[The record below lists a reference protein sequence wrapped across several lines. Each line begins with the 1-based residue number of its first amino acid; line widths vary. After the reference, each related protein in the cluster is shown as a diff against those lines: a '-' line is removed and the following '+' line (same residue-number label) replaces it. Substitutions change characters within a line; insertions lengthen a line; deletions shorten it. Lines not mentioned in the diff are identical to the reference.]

1 MSRQSTPGAAPRSR
15 TAWAEARLRLAIVAG
30 ELAPGS
36 RVLVEPLAERWEISA
51 TPLREALRTLA
62 GEGLIVLDPQR
73 GARVSTV
80 SLPEMVELYELRLM
94 LEPYAFRLSLAA
106 RDPEWLEGV
115 RAAWE
120 NLRLVQSRKA
130 VSPLELEP
138 AHTDFHLALAGG
150 CESASLL
157 RLVSTLS
164 TQALRF
170 RVLMAPGRPGGN
182 RQSLAE
188 HRRLVDL
195 ASAGAPEEGA
205 RFLAL
210 HLGWPLAA
218 AVEEQELARIAARLS
233 GLDPG
238 VAATL

>member
-1 MSRQSTPGAAPRSR
+1 MS
-15 TAWAEARLRLAIVAG
+15 G
-30 ELAPGS
+30 ELEPGS
-36 RVLVEPLAERWEISA
+36 RVRVEALAERWEISA
-51 TPLREALRTLA
+51 TPVREALRTLA

-73 GARVSTV
+73 GARVSTI
-80 SLPEMVELYELRLM
+80 SLAEMTELYELRLM
-94 LEPYAFRLSLAA
+94 LEPYAFRLSIAE
-106 RDPEWLEGV
+106 RDPGWLEGIE
-115 RAAWE
+115 AAWE
-120 NLRLVQSRKA
+120 SLRLVQSRKA
-130 VSPLELEP
+130 VLPLELEP

-150 CESASLL
+150 CRSASLL

-188 HRRLVDL
+188 HRRLRDL
-195 ASAGAPEEGA
+195 AATGAPDEAA

-218 AVEEQELARIAARLS
+218 AVDEAELARVVDRLS
-233 GLDPG
+233 GLDSG
-238 VAATL
+238 VAAAGLAALGSVGRSGRDAS